1 MQKLSLIS
9 IAILVALVVIGS
21 MALFIHN
28 PFPAQSHLPL
38 AQGQVAVTNATNS
51 TSTTQSTITSST
63 NSNQSSL
70 LTSPPTSSGH
80 GGDDGGEL
88 GDN

>member
-1 MQKLSLIS
+1 MQKLSLVS
-9 IAILVALVVIGS
+9 IAILVGLVVIGS
-21 MALFIHN
+21 MALLIHN
-28 PFPAQSHLPL
+28 PFPVQSHLPL
-38 AQGQVAVTNATNS
+38 AQGQAATTNVTNS
-51 TSTTQSTITSST
+51 TSTTQSTSTSST
-63 NSNQSSL
+63 NSTQPSL